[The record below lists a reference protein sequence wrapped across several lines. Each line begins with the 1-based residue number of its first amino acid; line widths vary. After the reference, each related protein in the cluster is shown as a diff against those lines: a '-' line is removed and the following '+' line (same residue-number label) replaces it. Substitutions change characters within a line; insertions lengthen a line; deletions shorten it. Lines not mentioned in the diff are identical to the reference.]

1 MIPNLAKSEK
11 LFVTSCFGYM
21 APYYNGTVN
30 VSNDTGNVS
39 NDTGNVSNDTG
50 NVSNDTGNVF
60 DHAVY
65 VTLRVFIFHSII
77 LTDQQFIKLLNYKS
91 SFERSSWLLW
101 GPGHVVKL

>member
-1 MIPNLAKSEK
+1 MVPNLAKSEK

-21 APYYNGTVN
+21 TPYYNGTVN

-50 NVSNDTGNVF
+50 NVF
-60 DHAVY
+60 DH

-77 LTDQQFIKLLNYKS
+77 LTDQQCIKLLNY
-91 SFERSSWLLW
+91 
-101 GPGHVVKL
+101 